1 VHHAGGVP
9 QHQPYQL
16 LRTFTTQAT
25 PVIHVAFS
33 PRNLLLAGGP
43 WTLQPVSRQQRPG
56 VGR

>member
-1 VHHAGGVP
+1 VP
-9 QHQPYQL
+9 QYQPYQL

-25 PVIHVAFS
+25 PVIHVGFS